1 MTIIAFDVSK
11 NDLVGVRIN
20 KRCVP
25 LEDYQLQNSEDAIR
39 SFLDELQLRFSAPL
53 IASEATAEYHRTLAQ
68 ECIKRGIP
76 FRLLNPILTKQFTR
90 ATIRKKKTDLSDALI
105 IAKLAAHEEGSLLT
119 PESFAPV
126 KTITRT
132 ERKLAA
138 VIQMFHLMEKRLT
151 VVLPEEKEVH
161 TALLA
166 LKQQSELSRKLLA
179 KRSQELTDPKLQKLL
194 GSIPGVG
201 PTIAATLISEIGTV
215 TRFSSGKAL
224 VAYAGLDPKV
234 RQSGMTLK
242 RNTRITKRGSPY
254 LRRSIYIAASIA
266 QRHDPEL
273 KNYFM
278 KKTSEGKAYK
288 EATVAV
294 ARKLL
299 NRIFAVWKRGTPYV
313 PVLYIPNRLL
323 DPRF

>member
-11 NDLVGVRIN
+11 NELVGVRIN

-25 LEDYQLQNSEDAIR
+25 LQSYQLQNSEDAIKN
-39 SFLDELQLRFSAPL
+39 FFDEVELKYPASLV
-53 IASEATAEYHRTLAQ
+53 ASEATAEYHRTLAQ
-68 ECIKRGIP
+68 ECIRRQIP

-105 IAKLAAHEEGSLLT
+105 IAKLALQGEGSLLT
-119 PESFAPV
+119 SESFAPV

-138 VIQMFHLMEKRLT
+138 IIQMFNLMEKRLKT
-151 VVLPEEKEVH
+151 VLPEEKGIQDTFH
-161 TALLA
+161 A
-166 LKQQSELSRKLLA
+166 LKRHTEMSRKLLA
-179 KRSQELTDPKLQKLL
+179 KRSQDLSDPKLQELL
-194 GSIPGVG
+194 SSLPGVG
-201 PTIAATLISEIGTV
+201 PTIAATLVSEIETV
-215 TRFSSGKAL
+215 KRFSSGKAL

-234 RQSGMTLK
+234 RQSGITLR

-254 LRRSIYIAASIA
+254 LRRSLYIAASIA
-266 QRHDPEL
+266 QRHDQEL
-273 KNYFM
+273 RSYFL
-278 KKTSEGKAYK
+278 KKTAEGKAYK

-299 NRIFAVWKRGTPYV
+299 YRVYAVWKRGTPYL
-313 PVLYIPNRLL
+313 LYPQHVA
-323 DPRF
+323 

>member
-11 NDLVGVRIN
+11 NELVGVRIN
-20 KRCVP
+20 KRCVS
-25 LEDYQLQNSEDAIR
+25 LQSYLLPNSEETIR
-39 SFLDELQLRFSAPL
+39 VFLDDVQLRFSSLL
-53 IASEATAEYHRTLAQ
+53 IASEATAEYHRALAQ
-68 ECIKRGIP
+68 ECIRRGIP

-105 IAKLAAHEEGSLLT
+105 IAKLTLQGEGSLLT

-138 VIQMFHLMEKRLT
+138 IIQMFHLMEKRLE
-151 VVLPEEKEVH
+151 VVLPEEKEVQAAFH
-161 TALLA
+161 D
-166 LKQQSELSRKLLA
+166 LKRQSELSRQLLA
-179 KRSQELTDPKLQKLL
+179 TRARMLCDPKLQKLL
-194 GSIPGVG
+194 ASIPGIG

-215 TRFSSGKAL
+215 TRFPSGKSL

-234 RQSGMTLK
+234 RQSGITLK

-254 LRRSIYIAASIA
+254 LRRSLYIAASIA
-266 QRHDPEL
+266 QRHDQEL
-273 KNYFM
+273 RDYFT
-278 KKTSEGKAYK
+278 KKMSEGKAYK

-299 NRIFAVWKRGTPYV
+299 NRVYAVWKRGTPYM
-313 PVLYIPNRLL
+313 LYPQHVA
-323 DPRF
+323 